1 MKLRVKVLIFTALF
15 LLLFSTVAPA
25 NPLTGEIVYFQII
38 EYLKKYNQ
46 QSNPAI
52 DKARQ
57 FPSCQSNLKIRSI
70 FGSWKTVEI
79 RCPDNNWK
87 LVVRTNVDK
96 RPQSAEGYYS
106 INTKAHGSVISLKT
120 SLNKGDI
127 IKSSH
132 LTYIKSKKNISGGV
146 FYKETDVVGR
156 TLKQQLSV
164 GSIVRARHLSPNWI
178 ITKEQIVMIEH
189 QVGNILINAQGVAQ
203 EPGRLGQRIWVTN
216 VNSGKKVLCWI
227 KNDKKVTTN
236 AKIY

>member
-79 RCPDNNWK
+79 RCPD
-87 LVVRTNVDK
+87 
-96 RPQSAEGYYS
+96 
-106 INTKAHGSVISLKT
+106 
-120 SLNKGDI
+120 
-127 IKSSH
+127 
-132 LTYIKSKKNISGGV
+132 KKNISGGV

-164 GSIVRARHLSPNWI
+164 GSILRARHLSPNWI